1 MLESGRQHR
10 RHRSRAEADQ
20 LVIEYEASGVTQA
33 EFCRHKDLPLK
44 TLARYVTRYRRQTAG
59 GDEPNQPQRFVA
71 VELAASRTV
80 GSELTVV
87 LHGGLRIEVKS
98 GFDAGTLRQLVSVLE
113 A

>member
-1 MLESGRQHR
+1 LVSGRQHR

-33 EFCRHKDLPLK
+33 EFCRQQDLPLK
-44 TLARYVTRYRRQTAG
+44 TLARYVTRYRKQTVRG
-59 GDEPNQPQRFVA
+59 NNPNQPQRFVA
-71 VELAASRTV
+71 VEVAASRTA

-87 LHGGLRIEVKS
+87 LRGGLRIEVKS
-98 GFDAGTLRQLVSVLE
+98 GFDAGTLRQLVTVLE